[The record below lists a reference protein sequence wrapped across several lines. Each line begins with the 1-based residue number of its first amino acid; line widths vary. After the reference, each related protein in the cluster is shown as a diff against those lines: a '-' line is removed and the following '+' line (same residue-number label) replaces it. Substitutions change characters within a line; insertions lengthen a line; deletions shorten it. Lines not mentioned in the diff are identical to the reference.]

1 MSKRISPLRLSGSHA
16 PRGNLAPGRS
26 AFPDV
31 VLGLRA
37 ILKTLSWVN
46 SAVPQSTCM
55 ALLWI
60 AAAPLLPCATAAE
73 PTAEITPLE
82 GWSAFFSGDQ
92 VKLRYRLQSSE
103 TMKGRLAWS
112 HSAQRRPIARGE
124 RAVTVDETKP
134 TEVEIPL
141 QLPEVRDGVVFD
153 TDLTVQLL
161 DSRGEVVAEHQRVV
175 RLFPRDPFSDRH
187 EWLEELKIVLYDP
200 PGQTADV
207 FDDAEVPY
215 KTARS
220 LSNLEETS
228 EGIVVIG
235 EGVSLAD
242 HANLPEV
249 MTKVA
254 ASGVPVFCLAP
265 ADGRL
270 AFPGSEAEQPTAASV
285 SLRRGDVITEL
296 DKRLD
301 AEAWPPDGELTVTG
315 LEMTSFRGRVLLSVA
330 ESPQLWPWFEVTYPD
345 GGRMIVCGFGIIRCW
360 QAGPTPRYLLASV
373 LEQLSES
380 RSRLPDGTLEQ

>member
-1 MSKRISPLRLSGSHA
+1 MSKCISPLRPVTCRCVLIATVVILGTFAAHSH
-16 PRGNLAPGRS
+16 
-26 AFPDV
+26 
-31 VLGLRA
+31 
-37 ILKTLSWVN
+37 
-46 SAVPQSTCM
+46 
-55 ALLWI
+55 
-60 AAAPLLPCATAAE
+60 AAE
-73 PTAEITPLE
+73 PTAEIAPVE
-82 GWSAFFSGDQ
+82 GWSTFFGGDQ
-92 VKLRYRLQSSE
+92 VKLHYRLQTPD